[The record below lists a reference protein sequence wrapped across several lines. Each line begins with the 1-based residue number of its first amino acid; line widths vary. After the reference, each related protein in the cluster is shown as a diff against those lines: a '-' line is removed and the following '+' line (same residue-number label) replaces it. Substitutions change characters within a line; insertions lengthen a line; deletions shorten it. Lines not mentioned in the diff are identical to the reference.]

1 MKIVALLV
9 AALLIAGCG
18 STKKPDP
25 YQRANVALLD
35 ALPIYPGSTAPETT
49 SSGTSTTRFAARDWR
64 LPAGR
69 AAETVIQW
77 YEVKLPA
84 AGWKL
89 TGKSFDTLRATRH
102 GAALSVGVRGGTLE
116 VVANSRGF

>member
-1 MKIVALLV
+1 MKCVALL
-9 AALLIAGCG
+9 AAAVLLAGCG
-18 STKKPDP
+18 SKKPNP

-35 ALPIYPGSTAPETT
+35 ALPVYPGSTAPKTT
-49 SSGTSTTRFAARDWR
+49 ASGTSTTRFAARDWR

-89 TGKSFDTLRATRH
+89 TGKSFDTLRATRR
-102 GAALSVGVRGGTLE
+102 GAALSVGVRGETLE
-116 VVANSRGF
+116 AVANSRGS

>member
-1 MKIVALLV
+1 MRCVALL
-9 AALLIAGCG
+9 AAVLLLAGCG
-18 STKKPDP
+18 SAKPNP

-35 ALPIYPGSTAPETT
+35 ALPVYPGSTAPKTT
-49 SSGTSTTRFAARDWR
+49 TSGTSTTRFAARDWR

-77 YEVKLPA
+77 YERKLPA

-89 TGKSFDTLRATRH
+89 TGKSFDTLRATRR
-102 GAALSVGVRGGTLE
+102 GAALSLGVRGGMLE
-116 VVANSRGF
+116 AVANSRGS